1 MKNKRFVPTAIGADQ
16 KTKSIAMKKFF
27 SLLAAMSIAVCS
39 FAQSGGNKVTGS
51 IKDGG
56 NQKIIDAASVSLL
69 KANDTSLVKVAVTDK
84 AGNFSFENVKDGN
97 YLVLATSIGHSKTYS
112 SSFVIGSNS
121 PSANVGVLQLVPA
134 EKAMKEVVVSSKK
147 PLIERKLDRTIVNVD
162 ASITSAGSTALEVL
176 EKAPGVTVDKDGNIS
191 LKGKSGVIIYLD
203 GRPSYLSGADLANL
217 LRNMSSD
224 QLEQLEIMTNP
235 PAKFDAAGNAGVINI
250 KTKKNKQ
257 FGYNGSITSGYT
269 QGRHARFNEA
279 FSFNYRNKKFNFF
292 SNLNYNRNHRSQEL
306 FILRNFRD
314 GNTKIIKSIFDQ
326 ETSMESESHNY
337 SAKAGVD
344 YNLSERST
352 LGVVLSGFYNPS
364 LWQSNT
370 NTLIYDPNY
379 TLTDQTTAFSQND
392 EKWKNFSTNVNFRTK
407 LDSAGQELTAD
418 LDYINYKATNFQ
430 PLIST
435 YYDNAG
441 NLKQAPDVLHATL
454 PTNIKI
460 YSGKVDYTLPLKKD
474 AKFEAGFKT
483 SYVTNDNDA
492 RYDSIKTGYTVL
504 DSARSNHFIYDE
516 NISAAYVNYSR
527 PLGKKWS
534 AQFGLRVENTHAN
547 GVSKGY
553 TYNTTLNK
561 FEYTETTFKR
571 DYTQLFP
578 TAYLQYTANEK
589 NQFVINY
596 GRRIKRPDYEDMNPF
611 VNFLDRYTFQQGN
624 PNLSPQFAHN
634 IELSHTYH
642 GFLTTTVNYTST
654 NNIIQ
659 QVLEQND
666 ATNETFIKK
675 ANIASSKQVGLTV
688 TANKSITKWWTGNI
702 YTNVYNNHF
711 KGLVNNEPISIGVTT
726 FIVQLQQQF
735 KFSKGWSAEVSGF
748 YRSKGLEGVIYI
760 KPMAQVNAG
769 ISKQLLKNKGSLR
782 LNVRDIFAGGVFK
795 GYSKYGT
802 VDATFKNVNDS
813 RAVSLTFSYRF
824 NKGKLKAGSNKRNSS
839 ANEEQ
844 DRVKGGN

>member
-1 MKNKRFVPTAIGADQ
+1 MKH
-16 KTKSIAMKKFF
+16 FF
-27 SLLAAMSIAVCS
+27 SLLAAMSIAMCS
-39 FAQSGGNKVTGS
+39 LAQTGGNKISGS
-51 IKDGG
+51 IKDVG
-56 NQKIIDAASVSLL
+56 NQKVIDAASISLL
-69 KANDTSLVKVAVTDK
+69 KSADSSLVKVAVTDK
-84 AGNFSFENVKDGN
+84 AGNFSFENVKEGS
-97 YLVLATSIGHSKTYS
+97 YLVLATSVGHAKIYS
-112 SSFVIGSNS
+112 NKFVVNAAN
-121 PSANVGVLQLVPA
+121 PTANVGVLQLVA
-134 EKAMKEVVVSSKK
+134 NEKAMKEVVVSSKK

-191 LKGKSGVIIYLD
+191 LKGKSGVVIFLD
-203 GRPSYLSGADLANL
+203 GRPSYLSGPDLANL
-217 LRNMSSD
+217 LRSMTAD
-224 QLEQLEIMTNP
+224 QLELLEIMTNP
-235 PAKFDAAGNAGVINI
+235 PAKYDAAGNSGVINI

-257 FGYNGSITSGYT
+257 FGYNGNITTGYT
-269 QGRHARFNEA
+269 QGRYARFNEG
-279 FSFNYRNKKFNFF
+279 FGFNYRNSKFNFF
-292 SNLNYNRNHRSQEL
+292 SNLSYNRNHRGQEL
-306 FILRNFRD
+306 YIVRNFRD
-314 GNTKIIKSIFDQ
+314 ANTKSIKSIFDQ
-326 ETSMESESHNY
+326 ETSMVNESHYY
-337 SAKAGVD
+337 SAKVGLD
-344 YNLSERST
+344 YNLSKKST
-352 LGVVLSGFYNPS
+352 LGVVLNGFYNPS
-364 LWQSNT
+364 QWSSST
-370 NTLIYDPNY
+370 NTLIYDPAYN
-379 TLTDQTTAFSQND
+379 LTDQTTALAKND
-392 EKWKNFSTNVNFRTK
+392 QKWKNFSSNVNFRTK

-418 LDYINYKATNFQ
+418 LDYIQYTGTNFQ

-435 YYDNAG
+435 YYDNNG
-441 NLKQAPDVLHATL
+441 NQKGAPDVLNASL

-483 SYVTNDNDA
+483 SYVTTDNNA
-492 RYDSIKTGYTVL
+492 RYDSVKAAYTVM

-516 NISAAYVNYSR
+516 NINAAYVNYSR

-534 AQFGLRVENTHAN
+534 AQFGLRVENTNAN

-553 TYNTTLNK
+553 TYNTAMNK

-571 DYTQLFP
+571 NYTQLFP

-611 VNFLDRYTFQQGN
+611 VNFLDRYTFEQGN

-634 IELSHTYH
+634 IELSHTYK
-642 GFLTTTVNYTST
+642 GFLTSTVNYTST

-675 ANIASSKQVGLTV
+675 ANIASSNQIGLAV
-688 TANKSITKWWTGNI
+688 SANKSITKWWTTNV

-726 FIVQLQQQF
+726 FMVQLQQQF
-735 KFSKGWSAEVSGF
+735 KFAKTWSAEVSGF
-748 YRSKGLEGVIYI
+748 YRTKGLEGVIYI
-760 KPMAQVNAG
+760 RQIAQFNAG
-769 ISKQLLKNKGSLR
+769 ISKQILNNKGSIR

-802 VDATFKNVNDS
+802 VDAVFRNVNDS

-824 NKGKLKAGSNKRNSS
+824 NKGKLKAGNSRRNNS
-839 ANEEQ
+839 AGEEQ
-844 DRVKGGN
+844 ERVKNGG